1 MQIEVVGL
9 QVAGPLALPQCE
21 HGVDVGDELQIH
33 SRIEIPLELHVA
45 FGVSWGKVEVEVDDV
60 GKGSSTGES
69 MVSCETSQKVG
80 L

>member
-21 HGVDVGDELQIH
+21 HGVDGDDELQVH
-33 SRIEIPLELHVA
+33 SRNELPLGLHVA
-45 FGVSWGKVEVEVDDV
+45 LGVGWGKMDVV
-60 GKGSSTGES
+60 GKGSKTGES
-69 MVSCETSQKVG
+69 MVSCETSQKVD

>member
-1 MQIEVVGL
+1 MQKIVVGL
-9 QVAGPLALPQCE
+9 QVDGHLVLPQCE
-21 HGVDVGDELQIH
+21 QSVDGVLQVHIRNEL
-33 SRIEIPLELHVA
+33 PLELHVVP
-45 FGVSWGKVEVEVDDV
+45 GVSWGKVDDV

>member
-9 QVAGPLALPQCE
+9 QVDGPLALPQCE
-21 HGVDVGDELQIH
+21 HSVDVPGNLHVH
-33 SRIEIPLELHVA
+33 SRTEIPLELHVA
-45 FGVSWGKVEVEVDDV
+45 FGVSWGKIEVDDV

>member
-9 QVAGPLALPQCE
+9 QVDGPLALPQCE
-21 HGVDVGDELQIH
+21 HSVDVGDELQVHI
-33 SRIEIPLELHVA
+33 RNELPLELHVA
-45 FGVSWGKVEVEVDDV
+45 LGVSWGKVDDV

>member
-1 MQIEVVGL
+1 MQKEVVGL
-9 QVAGPLALPQCE
+9 QVDGLLALPQCE
-21 HGVDVGDELQIH
+21 HSVDVPGNLHVH
-33 SRIEIPLELHVA
+33 SRTEIPLELHVA
-45 FGVSWGKVEVEVDDV
+45 LGVSWGKVDDV